1 MGRFIRFIRIA
12 WKLSGNMPWI
22 DEAEWEAQDV
32 ASLRQFLVSVSGR
45 RLRRIL
51 LNMVLRQNAAVVSQ
65 RDTNQ
70 LKFEAGF
77 ANGMRTTVHT
87 LEALAR
93 DTEPEEEFSSDVFGV
108 GRTMSEDPPARR
120 AY

>member
-1 MGRFIRFIRIA
+1 MERLIRFVRVA
-12 WKLSGNMPWI
+12 WKLSGHMPWI
-22 DEAEWEAQDV
+22 DESEWEAEDV
-32 ASLRQFLVSVSGR
+32 ATLRQFLVSKSGR

-70 LKFEAGF
+70 LKFEAGY

-93 DTEPEEEFSSDVFGV
+93 DIEPEEDLPSDVFGV
-108 GRTMSEDPPARR
+108 GRAMSEDPTARR
-120 AY
+120 VF

>member
-1 MGRFIRFIRIA
+1 MGRIIRFIRVA
-12 WKLSGNMPWI
+12 WKMSAHMPWI
-22 DEAEWEAQDV
+22 DEAEWEAQDT
-32 ASLRQFLVSVSGR
+32 ATLRQFLVSKSGR

-93 DTEPEEEFSSDVFGV
+93 DVEPEEEFPSDVFGV
-108 GRTMSEDPPARR
+108 GRTMSEDPTARR
-120 AY
+120 VY